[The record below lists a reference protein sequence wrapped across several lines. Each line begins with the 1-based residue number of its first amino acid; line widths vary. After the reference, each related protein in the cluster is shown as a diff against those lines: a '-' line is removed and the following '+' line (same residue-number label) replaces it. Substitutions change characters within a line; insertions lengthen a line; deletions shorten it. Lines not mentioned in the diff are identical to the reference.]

1 MQPNQV
7 ILSVHALKRP
17 LLAYVRMHV
26 ALAAVIAHASFQ
38 ALVTGRHEGKVCA
51 FCACFQQEAR
61 TEGKCTASMYSRDIR
76 SIPGADTTSEEW
88 ADFVARNT
96 LTPCSGTH
104 AKHPPAANPDAA
116 CRCHT

>member
-38 ALVTGRHEGKVCA
+38 ALVTGRHEGKVC
-51 FCACFQQEAR
+51 
-61 TEGKCTASMYSRDIR
+61 TPGTYDR
-76 SIPGADTTSEEW
+76 SPVQIQHLRSGQ
-88 ADFVARNT
+88 T
-96 LTPCSGTH
+96 LWPATP
-104 AKHPPAANPDAA
+104 
-116 CRCHT
+116 